1 MEKRCF
7 ESFKVFS
14 CQKKRKAEKRKQ
26 NPRILSNFW
35 RSFSKKIEKTPSSSI
50 IHSLGGEYCWIV
62 NQSARS
68 NSKYAYTNCYIMFQV
83 LFIQAPRRWL
93 AKTERVG
100 RPHRIK
106 MASIRL
112 RRGRNARIPSA
123 FVIATGRPAKH
134 GWSRYQWTSRLHN
147 NWTDWSKLSILS
159 FVLSLRE
166 ELTFRDAITG
176 FLVKWPLGNDRRNS
190 SLMTCHF
197 SGLSS
202 A

>member
-1 MEKRCF
+1 MG
-7 ESFKVFS
+7 
-14 CQKKRKAEKRKQ
+14 
-26 NPRILSNFW
+26 
-35 RSFSKKIEKTPSSSI
+35 KTPSSDI

-106 MASIRL
+106 MESIRL

-202 A
+202 V